1 MKIMVAVLDVW
12 TDHVERQSTNDGY
25 QGSGGG
31 PTNETEGIPDEVERL
46 RRNPSPPNRYIR
58 NSQMNPVI
66 VLDRAEASKEVYLSA
81 LGLTGTWI
89 TRSDRVKEE
98 EDNEEGPRD
107 KSESDLHLDSTEST
121 IVLDPEDEND
131 TLPKN
136 VLVSSADESYDAQRI
151 LENMYPPSDDETSGW
166 HMVNG
171 VVVVEEDDEESHDI
185 VITVYKKL
193 ENIYMIK
200 LLLNS
205 S

>member
-1 MKIMVAVLDVW
+1 
-12 TDHVERQSTNDGY
+12 
-25 QGSGGG
+25 
-31 PTNETEGIPDEVERL
+31 
-46 RRNPSPPNRYIR
+46 
-58 NSQMNPVI
+58 MNPVI
-66 VLDRAEASKEVYLSA
+66 VLDRAETSKEVYLSA

-151 LENMYPPSDDETSGW
+151 LENMYPPSDDETSG
-166 HMVNG
+166 
-171 VVVVEEDDEESHDI
+171 
-185 VITVYKKL
+185 
-193 ENIYMIK
+193 
-200 LLLNS
+200 
-205 S
+205 